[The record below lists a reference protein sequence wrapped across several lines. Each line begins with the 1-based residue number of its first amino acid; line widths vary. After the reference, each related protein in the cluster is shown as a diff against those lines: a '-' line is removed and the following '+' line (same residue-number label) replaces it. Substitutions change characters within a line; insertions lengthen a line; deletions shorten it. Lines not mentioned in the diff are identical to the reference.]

1 MGMDLW
7 DALDVQRAA
16 KWQKFLAGMGMKVYL
31 GHEIRPDWQRSLPF
45 YLFQCPKCEKL
56 VKDYPHSWP
65 EEQHFHCPECGAR
78 WISSGSWLV
87 SNTSFLPFCI
97 YSKYDFPRSCSGK
110 SKPCIKGASF

>member
-78 WISSGSWLV
+78 VDFVRFMVGFKYFFSSILYL
-87 SNTSFLPFCI
+87 FKIRF
-97 YSKYDFPRSCSGK
+97 SKEL
-110 SKPCIKGASF
+110 